1 MKVLGWE
8 EVPFAKLKYPGDW
21 KKRLSDP
28 AVPVHAKSQEVV
40 GIIHEPLVRKSDW
53 KLILGCRRV
62 AGALYR
68 GEEGAVF
75 KLVDC
80 TDEEAELLALFE
92 NAHREHMS
100 SADQKRLIDLIAEK
114 MAILHTEREKET
126 IAEPKKKR
134 GRMKLPR
141 TMARELIQEA
151 TGRTKEAQRKAEQRV
166 KEQHKELAAKVDHDA
181 DIGIRSPWADLDDD
195 FRKATNEVVKMTHEA
210 GQLLSRTLGRLTMLT
225 DSGHP
230 LHKGRLNQVKEEIA
244 MAAKSLRGLI
254 PTCLCPYCKGVAKLQ
269 EAPCHGCFGAGY
281 ITEDQEPGVPKELW
295 EVDDSAVV
303 AISGKFFPYAPF
315 VEEALAVKADEAPPP
330 AALVTED
337 ELDAFEQQLVEEAEL
352 EPETDPNDEG
362 FPE

>member
-1 MKVLGWE
+1 MRVLGWE

-53 KLILGCRRV
+53 RLVLGCRRV

-68 GEEGAVF
+68 GEEGTVF

-126 IAEPKKKR
+126 ITESPKKKR

-244 MAAKSLRGLI
+244 MAAKALRGLI
-254 PTCLCPYCKGVAKLQ
+254 PTCLCPYCKGVEKLQ
-269 EAPCHGCFGAGY
+269 KAPCLACFGSGY
-281 ITEDQEPGVPKELW
+281 ITEDQEGNVPKELW
-295 EVDDSAVV
+295 EVDDQAVV

-315 VEEALAVKADEAPPP
+315 VEELQALKEDDAPPP
-330 AALVTED
+330 AALTVED
-337 ELDAFEQQLVEEAEL
+337 ELDALEEQLIAEA
-352 EPETDPNDEG
+352 DPNDDDSG